1 MLIELSAQRTK
12 QIAQN
17 NIQCKLKLT
26 ILFLFRYI
34 WVLRNVCAL
43 LLQIAWNAA
52 LNMINISILTKH
64 TCQNF
69 KLIRNKNQNKKSIF
83 KCVFITKIH
92 SNVQNRSKKTINI
105 GSGMNAKQRER
116 PKKLAIECWLNEGHH
131 GTMIVMNLF
140 AMRHVNLWFHH
151 RKWTETKITL
161 SYRWFHN
168 RTV

>member
-1 MLIELSAQRTK
+1 MINADRTERTANETNCPKQHSMQTRIDYFVFVSVYLSSSKR
-12 QIAQN
+12 
-17 NIQCKLKLT
+17 LR
-26 ILFLFRYI
+26 IL
-34 WVLRNVCAL
+34 L

-116 PKKLAIECWLNEGHH
+116 PKKLAIEC
-131 GTMIVMNLF
+131 
-140 AMRHVNLWFHH
+140 
-151 RKWTETKITL
+151 
-161 SYRWFHN
+161 
-168 RTV
+168 